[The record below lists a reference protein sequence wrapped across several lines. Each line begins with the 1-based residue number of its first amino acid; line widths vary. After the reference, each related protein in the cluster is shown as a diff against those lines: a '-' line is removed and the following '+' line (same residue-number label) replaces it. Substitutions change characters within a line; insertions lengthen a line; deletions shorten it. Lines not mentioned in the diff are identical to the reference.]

1 MSVRIRPFAPDRDG
15 GIEEDGKGSKVR
27 GLALLRERRGQ
38 GQVEML
44 SKRGDKK
51 GLSLEAVARGEQP
64 RAPSCRGQ
72 VCGLPCL
79 RTRHSPKGTAA
90 LL

>member
-1 MSVRIRPFAPDRDG
+1 MRW
-15 GIEEDGKGSKVR
+15 SK
-27 GLALLRERRGQ
+27 GQ

-79 RTRHSPKGTAA
+79 RVQCSFP
-90 LL
+90 LVFVY